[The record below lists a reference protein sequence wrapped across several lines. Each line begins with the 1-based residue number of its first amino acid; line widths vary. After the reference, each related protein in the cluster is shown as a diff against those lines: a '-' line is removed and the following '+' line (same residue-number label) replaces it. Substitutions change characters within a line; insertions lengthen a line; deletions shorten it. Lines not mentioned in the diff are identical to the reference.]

1 MPKVSS
7 FRSLKLFKLVN
18 CESTIIDAF
27 NKEMVLDGLI
37 WGNYLQL
44 RIFVDSS
51 SVLLLA
57 TRSASALSLSMVM
70 EATSCSRTTSLGST
84 PPSISSRN
92 SHNMLPVNTSMPTL
106 ITNTVCEI

>member
-7 FRSLKLFKLVN
+7 FRTLKLFKLVN

-44 RIFVDSS
+44 RMFVDSS

-92 SHNMLPVNTSMPTL
+92 SHNMLSVNTSMPTL
-106 ITNTVCEI
+106 ITNTV